1 MVRMKVLWTKSA
13 LASLYDIYKYNK
25 ENVSIT
31 IACKIR
37 DNILVVT
44 SQLEKHSPIRQI
56 EELLKQM
63 DGGHRYIVNDNY
75 KIIYKIQNDKLYITD
90 VFDTRQDPDK
100 IKERNK

>member
-1 MVRMKVLWTKSA
+1 MKVLWTKSA
-13 LASLYDIYKYNK
+13 LASLYDIYYYYN

-37 DNILVVT
+37 DNILAVPR
-44 SQLEKHSPIRQI
+44 QLEKHYLIGQL
-56 EELLKQM
+56 EESLKEM
-63 DGGHRYIVNDNY
+63 EEGHRYIVKDNY
-75 KIIYKIQNDKLYITD
+75 KIIYKIQTNTIYITD